1 MHAMV
6 DYLDGEVGS
15 VIQLLKDTKQW
26 NNTLVVFHS
35 VTPLTHFA
43 APCYPARAVGC
54 YLSVNA
60 IYLYSSSGADAHR
73 MLIGTFD
80 SMLCPIYRFRH
91 LRRKQL
97 APKGEEVR

>member
-1 MHAMV
+1 MKSWRRV
-6 DYLDGEVGS
+6 R
-15 VIQLLKDTKQW
+15 QLRHY
-26 NNTLVVFHS
+26 FG
-35 VTPLTHFA
+35 PRLTHFA